1 MRFVV
6 GSARKKM
13 VKTCQLAT
21 NTHHRAVHRNQM
33 VLTDLNAW
41 QTPVSKYIQI
51 KKQANDINARIM
63 HHRKISLFY
72 FNDYNIFNIA

>member
-1 MRFVV
+1 
-6 GSARKKM
+6 
-13 VKTCQLAT
+13 
-21 NTHHRAVHRNQM
+21 M

-51 KKQANDINARIM
+51 TKQANDINARIM